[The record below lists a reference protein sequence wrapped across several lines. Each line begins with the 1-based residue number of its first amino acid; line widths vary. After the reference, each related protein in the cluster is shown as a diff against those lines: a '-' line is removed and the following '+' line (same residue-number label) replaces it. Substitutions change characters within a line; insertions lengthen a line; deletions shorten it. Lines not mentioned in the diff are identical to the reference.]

1 MSPFSCCRLQAFYA
15 HNPKAPHESLYISQA
30 APDELDASAMTR
42 RSNRPP
48 AFAFLFE
55 RVQGLGIRV
64 LDHRETGWQKVLAS
78 FLYLEP
84 RKEEMFMF
92 LNTIPG
98 RQQFS
103 GWSLVM
109 QVMKVKGPG
118 WIWFEGPGP

>member
-1 MSPFSCCRLQAFYA
+1 
-15 HNPKAPHESLYISQA
+15 
-30 APDELDASAMTR
+30 MTR

-55 RVQGLGIRV
+55 GVQGLGIRV
-64 LDHRETGWQKVLAS
+64 LDHRETGWKKVLAS
-78 FLYLEP
+78 LLYLEP
-84 RKEEMFMF
+84 RKEDMFMF